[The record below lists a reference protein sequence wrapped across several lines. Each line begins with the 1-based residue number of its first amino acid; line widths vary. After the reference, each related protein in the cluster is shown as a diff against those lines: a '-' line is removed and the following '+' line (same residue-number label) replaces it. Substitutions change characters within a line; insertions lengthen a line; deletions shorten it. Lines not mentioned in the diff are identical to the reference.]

1 VVRGALEVLPVLADG
16 AFERGATGLG
26 VLTAAAGA
34 GAISSAV
41 LKASGVG
48 ASGASIPPIVLWAA
62 TLGQGAVIAMGL
74 APLWPMAI
82 LATAVA
88 GFCSTWVGV
97 SLQAAIQ
104 TDLPDGYR
112 GRVMSLWVVVG
123 FGAVALGAFAIG
135 GLGERLGISA
145 ALVVAG
151 LVGIAV
157 QGAVIL
163 GVQPRR

>member
-1 VVRGALEVLPVLADG
+1 
-16 AFERGATGLG
+16 
-26 VLTAAAGA
+26 
-34 GAISSAV
+34 
-41 LKASGVG
+41 
-48 ASGASIPPIVLWAA
+48 
-62 TLGQGAVIAMGL
+62 
-74 APLWPMAI
+74 
-82 LATAVA
+82 
-88 GFCSTWVGV
+88 VGV

-135 GLGERLGISA
+135 GLGEWLGISA

-163 GVQPRR
+163 GVQPRC